1 MCTHAVDSDEVSCL
15 PDNLGKFE
23 SLLEGDPIP
32 IFHFKDV
39 DTCSVVV
46 TRLDAT
52 AQFTIP
58 MYASDFAH
66 SWSNF
71 GMDTRFSSCRWKCEL
86 CSAEACQLSIA
97 SPLRQSA
104 TKATFA
110 HRKLINE

>member
-15 PDNLGKFE
+15 PDNLGKIE

-39 DTCSVVV
+39 DTCSIV
-46 TRLDAT
+46 TRVDAT
-52 AQFTIP
+52 AQFTTP

-71 GMDTRFSSCRWKCEL
+71 GMDTPRRYIEHSQDQGR
-86 CSAEACQLSIA
+86 A
-97 SPLRQSA
+97 QSDPR
-104 TKATFA
+104 TGYY
-110 HRKLINE
+110 LILGPGPPHGNVANI